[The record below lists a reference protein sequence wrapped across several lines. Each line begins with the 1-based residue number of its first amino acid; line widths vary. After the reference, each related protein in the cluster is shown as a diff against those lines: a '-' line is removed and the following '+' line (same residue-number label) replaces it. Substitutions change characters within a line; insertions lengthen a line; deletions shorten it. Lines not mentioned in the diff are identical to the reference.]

1 METFR
6 RCMVEFIGTFFLML
20 TIGLAVLVP
29 GDFIIAPIAIGVV
42 LMVMVYAGGYISGG
56 HYNPAVS
63 LAATIRGALGIKD
76 CILYMITQFVSAYLA
91 SLLVI
96 GLAGGRANLIACP
109 FSLWKV
115 VIAEFL
121 FTFALCYV
129 VLTTATSNV
138 SKNSYYGFAI
148 GGTVLVGAFVVGGV
162 LCYGAF
168 NPAVAIGLMS
178 MRVACVSTAL
188 FTLGVNLLAGVAA
201 ALVYKL
207 VDAEHNYYR

>member
-6 RCMVEFIGTFFLML
+6 KCIVEFIGTFFLML
-20 TIGLAVLVP
+20 TIGLGVLIS
-29 GDFIIAPIAIGVV
+29 GESTIAPIAIGVI

-63 LAATIRGALGIKD
+63 LAATIRGALGVKD
-76 CILYMITQFVSAYLA
+76 CILYMITQFLAAYLA

-96 GLAGGRANLIACP
+96 GFAGGRATLIACP
-109 FSLWKV
+109 FSVWKLAV
-115 VIAEFL
+115 AEFL

-138 SKNSYYGFAI
+138 SKNSYYGVAI
-148 GGTVLVGAFVVGGV
+148 GGTVLVGAFAVGGV

-168 NPAVAIGLMS
+168 NPAVVIGLMS
-178 MRVACVSTAL
+178 MHVACVSTAMI
-188 FTLGVNLLAGVAA
+188 TLGVTLAAGLVA

-207 VDAEHNYYR
+207 VDAEHDCR